1 MIIELGKVTEETKQP
16 LNPTVPD
23 NTQGEHGLDI

>member
-16 LNPTVPD
+16 LNPHAPD
-23 NTQGEHGLDI
+23 NTTGDQGLDI